1 MDRKRQDASDDSFMR
16 IVEEVIRK
24 RRKLL
29 EELAKY

>member
-1 MDRKRQDASDDSFMR
+1 MDRNRQDAPDDRFMR